1 MILIHISYIL
11 HHIVL
16 EIKKGGLRGCL
27 LHMNKIYSAISLMRH
42 QQFASNQSQSRN
54 SARNVQVSQ
63 LHWQV
68 TSRKRA
74 RALTYVSDV
83 IANVL
88 KPAIRGGCGSGIL
101 DEDNVVTSVV
111 RIDNRAQDTLCG

>member
-1 MILIHISYIL
+1 MP
-11 HHIVL
+11 
-16 EIKKGGLRGCL
+16 
-27 LHMNKIYSAISLMRH
+27 H

-63 LHWQV
+63 RHWQV
-68 TSRKRA
+68 TSSGKRA

-88 KPAIRGGCGSGIL
+88 KPAIRGGCGSGVL

-111 RIDNRAQDTLCG
+111 RIHNRAQDTLCG